1 MHEYNHFISGNRLLR
16 WYFVQYNHHAALVH
30 TLRQRKKREKQRQFN
45 GKNTASSSQQY
56 YFLGYLWFFFKEP
69 ADKKK
74 TKIGEKTGEAA
85 TVVPGIRVASRTLW
99 TTTNKLEAG
108 PAANKRPRQRGTDAS
123 FTYVLLRSCGD
134 VRRPRHLPNAKT
146 AAISQPDADGI
157 TKNKYRISEIPR
169 PGRYCTNIKLNNR
182 KNK

>member
-1 MHEYNHFISGNRLLR
+1 MRPWCIHCLAEKET
-16 WYFVQYNHHAALVH
+16 Q
-30 TLRQRKKREKQRQFN
+30 KRTKFN

-56 YFLGYLWFFFKEP
+56 YFLGYLVFFFKEP

-123 FTYVLLRSCGD
+123 FTCMCASSVLSRRATSPAPAQRKHCRYFSTLYPDGD
-134 VRRPRHLPNAKT
+134 RP
-146 AAISQPDADGI
+146 DGT
-157 TKNKYRISEIPR
+157 TKKRISYEVFRGSPDDGGILTSSKQTEKK
-169 PGRYCTNIKLNNR
+169 YVFFAL
-182 KNK
+182 